1 MIVEE
6 KREDRAPDSVRRAR
20 ARVTAAELARRLQ
33 DSPPGADEPRS
44 PTYAALAGLTTTL
57 DAAELALLADAVDH
71 QRDVSIVYRDKNGS
85 VTVRDIQPR
94 EVYGRWLDS
103 WCHLKNAQR
112 EFTVANIQAVSPAG

>member
-1 MIVEE
+1 M
-6 KREDRAPDSVRRAR
+6 
-20 ARVTAAELARRLQ
+20 AA
-33 DSPPGADEPRS
+33 
-44 PTYAALAGLTTTL
+44 LTTTL
-57 DAAELALLADAVDH
+57 DAAELALLADAIDH
-71 QRDVSIVYRDKNGS
+71 QRDISIVYRDKNGR